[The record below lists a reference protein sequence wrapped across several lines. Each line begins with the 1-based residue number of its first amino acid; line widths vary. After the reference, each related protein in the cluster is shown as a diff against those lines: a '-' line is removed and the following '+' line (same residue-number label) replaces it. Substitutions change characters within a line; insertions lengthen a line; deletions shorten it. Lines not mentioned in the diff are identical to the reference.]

1 MTARRIAGAA
11 LAAALA
17 LAPLGVGAAVAAPS
31 SSPTPTPTTGTTAPG
46 PSGSAGAQDCPHREV
61 PAPPVD
67 SSEVPAPGS
76 TTPSPLPVPDT
87 PIGGERLGGCGDVL
101 PAGAAPPPEGLG
113 TDAWV
118 LADLDSGQVL
128 AARDP
133 HGRHRPASTIKVLLA
148 LVVLDRLDLDTVVT
162 ATEADAYAEGS
173 SVGMGPGGRY
183 TVEQLLQGLLM
194 SSGNDAAH
202 ALAGQLGGLE
212 AATAAMNETA
222 AALGARDT
230 RTASPSGLD
239 GPGMATSAY
248 DMALIFRA
256 AMADP
261 VFAEYVAGPPMMFPG
276 HPVPEGVEV
285 FAEPDPE
292 EPDAEPE
299 PLTDLPDF
307 WIANDDPLLTEYPG
321 ALGGKTGFTDDAGL
335 TYVGAA
341 ERDGRRLV
349 VAMLSGE
356 IEERP
361 FSARAADLLDYGFA
375 LPSGAEVGV
384 LESAAGAGAQTEPG
398 AAAPAEVLAG
408 TSGADSGDTGRYVL
422 ISATA
427 IGAVVLLW
435 GALRLARRPR

>member
-1 MTARRIAGAA
+1 HPGPPGAVRRRPGDPVADLCAPLPRRPARHHPLHPAARRRPRADARGPVPGRAHRARLRLGSGARVMTARRIAGAA

-31 SSPTPTPTTGTTAPG
+31 SSPTPTPTTGTTAPD

-173 SVGMGPGGRY
+173 S
-183 TVEQLLQGLLM
+183 
-194 SSGNDAAH
+194 
-202 ALAGQLGGLE
+202 
-212 AATAAMNETA
+212 
-222 AALGARDT
+222 
-230 RTASPSGLD
+230 
-239 GPGMATSAY
+239 
-248 DMALIFRA
+248 
-256 AMADP
+256 
-261 VFAEYVAGPPMMFPG
+261 
-276 HPVPEGVEV
+276 
-285 FAEPDPE
+285 
-292 EPDAEPE
+292 
-299 PLTDLPDF
+299 
-307 WIANDDPLLTEYPG
+307 
-321 ALGGKTGFTDDAGL
+321 
-335 TYVGAA
+335 
-341 ERDGRRLV
+341 
-349 VAMLSGE
+349 
-356 IEERP
+356 
-361 FSARAADLLDYGFA
+361 
-375 LPSGAEVGV
+375 
-384 LESAAGAGAQTEPG
+384 
-398 AAAPAEVLAG
+398 
-408 TSGADSGDTGRYVL
+408 
-422 ISATA
+422 
-427 IGAVVLLW
+427 
-435 GALRLARRPR
+435 

>member
-1 MTARRIAGAA
+1 
-11 LAAALA
+11 
-17 LAPLGVGAAVAAPS
+17 
-31 SSPTPTPTTGTTAPG
+31 
-46 PSGSAGAQDCPHREV
+46 
-61 PAPPVD
+61 
-67 SSEVPAPGS
+67 
-76 TTPSPLPVPDT
+76 
-87 PIGGERLGGCGDVL
+87 
-101 PAGAAPPPEGLG
+101 
-113 TDAWV
+113 
-118 LADLDSGQVL
+118 
-128 AARDP
+128 
-133 HGRHRPASTIKVLLA
+133 
-148 LVVLDRLDLDTVVT
+148 
-162 ATEADAYAEGS
+162 
-173 SVGMGPGGRY
+173 
-183 TVEQLLQGLLM
+183 
-194 SSGNDAAH
+194 
-202 ALAGQLGGLE
+202 
-212 AATAAMNETA
+212 
-222 AALGARDT
+222 
-230 RTASPSGLD
+230 

-335 TYVGAA
+335 TYVAAA

-384 LESAAGAGAQTEPG
+384 LESAAGAGAQTAPG
-398 AAAPAEVLAG
+398 AAAAAEVLAG
-408 TSGADSGDTGRYVL
+408 PSGADSGDTGRYVL

>member
-1 MTARRIAGAA
+1 MTGRRLLGGVLAATLALAPLGAGAA
-11 LAAALA
+11 LAA
-17 LAPLGVGAAVAAPS
+17 PTTPPPSAAATTAAPS
-31 SSPTPTPTTGTTAPG
+31 
-46 PSGSAGAQDCPHREV
+46 PSASGDDADCPHRHV

-76 TTPSPLPVPDT
+76 TVPAPLPVPDT
-87 PIGGERLGGCGDVL
+87 PIGGQRLGGCGEVL
-101 PAGAAPPPEGLG
+101 PGGAPPPPADLG

-118 LADLDSGQVL
+118 IADLDSGQVL

-173 SVGMGPGGRY
+173 AVGMGPGGRY
-183 TVEQLLQGLLM
+183 TVRQLLQGLLM

-202 ALAGQLGGLE
+202 ALAGRLGGLE

-261 VFAEYVAGPPMMFPG
+261 VFAEYVSSPPVMFPG

-292 EPDAEPE
+292 DPDAEPE
-299 PLTDLPDF
+299 PLTDYPDF
-307 WIANDDPLLTEYPG
+307 WIANDDRLLTEYPG

-356 IEERP
+356 IEDRP

-375 LPSGAEVGV
+375 LPADAEVGV
-384 LESAAGAGAQTEPG
+384 LESAAGAGPQAAPG
-398 AAAPAEVLAG
+398 GLDPAEVRAG
-408 TSGADSGDTGRYVL
+408 AGAPGTGSTGRYVL

-435 GALRLARRPR
+435 GAARLARRPR